1 MTGQTFTNENEII
14 DAALQIL
21 ESRIEYRTDQEAI
34 TSPQASSDYLK
45 LRLAGKESEA
55 FALLLLDNRH
65 RVIRYVEPFHGTID
79 GCTVHTREIV
89 KLALTHNAAAV
100 ILAHNHPSGIAEPS
114 QADIALTQRLKDA
127 LALIDVR
134 VLDHLIVGDEVLSF
148 AERGLV

>member
-34 TSPQASSDYLK
+34 TSPQASCDYLK

-65 RVIRYVEPFHGTID
+65 RVRSEE
-79 GCTVHTREIV
+79 HTSE
-89 KLALTHNAAAV
+89 LQSH
-100 ILAHNHPSGIAEPS
+100 
-114 QADIALTQRLKDA
+114 
-127 LALIDVR
+127 
-134 VLDHLIVGDEVLSF
+134 
-148 AERGLV
+148 